1 MILNMILVFI
11 VVLVADMLWVNYID
25 YVATYKP
32 ILAANF
38 AVLVYG
44 ASSMAIIA
52 YTSDAIYLIPA
63 FVGAWIGTYIIVR
76 WKKIKSEK
84 K

>member
-1 MILNMILVFI
+1 MILNMIFI
-11 VVLVADMLWVNYID
+11 FFVVLVADMLWVHYID

-44 ASSMAIIA
+44 ASSVAIIA

-63 FVGAWIGTYIIVR
+63 FVGAWIGTYIIVKL
-76 WKKIKSEK
+76 KKRKSEK

>member
-1 MILNMILVFI
+1 MILNMIFI
-11 VVLVADMLWVNYID
+11 FFVVLIADMLWVHYID

-44 ASSMAIIA
+44 ASSVAIIA

-63 FVGAWIGTYIIVR
+63 FVGAWIGTYVIVK
-76 WKKIKSEK
+76 WKKRKSEK

>member
-1 MILNMILVFI
+1 MILNMIFI
-11 VVLVADMLWVNYID
+11 FFVVLVADMLWVHYID

-44 ASSMAIIA
+44 ASSVAIIA

-63 FVGAWIGTYIIVR
+63 FVGAWIGTYVIVK
-76 WKKIKSEK
+76 WKKRKSEK